1 MSQATDH
8 QDALRV
14 LRRGATKIRRI
25 QGEIRI
31 ALTRRDELRLRELA
45 ELDQTLCEFR
55 QELQE
60 GIEEL
65 RERTELASPSPGT
78 SNKTTG
84 DGFES

>member
-65 RERTELASPSPGT
+65 RERTELASPSAGT

>member
-55 QELQE
+55 GELQE

-65 RERTELASPSPGT
+65 RERTELASPSAGT